1 MLSCNP
7 RSLARSLRA
16 NNGQDHLSETS
27 DPIVFRPR
35 PAGKPGASD
44 HASEPSRRTT
54 FDRYELTA
62 ILDLYGRKVASGAWR
77 DYAIDLLRDKAVF
90 SVYRKSTEYP
100 LYRIEKDV
108 RLARKQGAYSV
119 IAAGGLIMKR
129 GQDLKRVLSV
139 LEDRPGVV

>member
-1 MLSCNP
+1 M
-7 RSLARSLRA
+7 
-16 NNGQDHLSETS
+16 SETS

-44 HASEPSRRTT
+44 HAPEPIRRTT

-62 ILDLYGRKVASGAWR
+62 ILDLYGRKVASGVWR

-90 SVYRKSTEYP
+90 SVYRKSSEYP
-100 LYRIEKDV
+100 LYRIEKDL

-139 LEDRPGVV
+139 LEDRPGVVSA

>member
-1 MLSCNP
+1 M
-7 RSLARSLRA
+7 
-16 NNGQDHLSETS
+16 SETT

-35 PAGKPGASD
+35 PAGKLGASD
-44 HASEPSRRTT
+44 NATEPSRHTT

-90 SVYRKSTEYP
+90 SVYRKSSEYP
-100 LYRIEKDV
+100 LYRIEKDL

-139 LEDRPGVV
+139 LEDRPGVIGI